1 MLKTFLVVGF
11 LAALP
16 VIGLAQDSNDP
27 HIGVTE
33 DGLGPLPVS
42 EDLGVVQPDST
53 ACIDNGGDCSF
64 IFYNNTPGIID
75 AFTFDTSFTPTANF
89 SPPTSAEA
97 PLDYTCVN
105 PNGYG
110 YFLSCSATLTE
121 VNGVDYL
128 DYSFYGVD
136 PTSLGNPY
144 ANGNPTGNPEG
155 IAPGDVFYVTLDGWT
170 NGFQNLTLTNTF
182 SVPEASSVL
191 ILLTELL
198 LFAGVVALF
207 GRRLR
212 WTRRFD
218 L

>member
-1 MLKTFLVVGF
+1 MFKTLLVAGV

-16 VIGLAQDSNDP
+16 VIGFAQDSNDP

-33 DGLGPLPVS
+33 DGASPLPVS
-42 EDLGVVQPDST
+42 QDLGDVQPDT
-53 ACIDNGGDCSF
+53 RACTLGGGDCSF
-64 IFYNNTPGIID
+64 IFYNDTSGIID
-75 AFTFDTSFTPTANF
+75 AFTFDTSFVPTGSF
-89 SPPTSAEA
+89 SPPTSAED
-97 PLDYTCVN
+97 PTEYTCSN

-198 LFAGVVALF
+198 LLAGVVALF